1 MKIKTKKIL
10 TLAMS
15 AVLMLSSL
23 STNVFTAHSESQQ
36 LNQTMNSDVKVS
48 GSIGS
53 LLSDE
58 LKKDNDNDEVKDFA
72 IYDID
77 YDPTTSMLDIRYGA
91 KSDCTLFVGFYND
104 DCTELIYSKTVD
116 IEGNYINNVET
127 AIPVNLPDY
136 YLIKCFIVDDMKRP
150 LCKAKTNDRYTK
162 AVQDIL
168 EKNYDDK
175 EFDQNNVV
183 FFEKNDKSNFFV
195 TKQKLHSITSTDNA
209 DHYIENV
216 EAEEKGEYSF
226 EKIDKIADL
235 KKGDEVVVYTD
246 SQNLLF
252 IIDSIKI
259 NGDNATIT
267 SNKECDLENLC
278 SFIKLDSSNLP
289 SAKKAKFEV
298 ADEFKEKVDCEI
310 IEDSDEIPSYKEE
323 KTKKKSEN
331 PFEATL
337 DSPTALANKQ
347 DISFENSVTIGLKEL
362 KDRTIKDD
370 TGRDNLNMS
379 ITGQITLDIT
389 CDFSIYLSQ
398 DYKSVDYTLTKT
410 AYLELEGKLEVNC
423 PMCWIPLINGP
434 FIFLSLDIYLNVS
447 FSGKLFCSISSEST
461 GKICSKDSN
470 GKIMDFDDTPPKLKI
485 NGAYGSIQ
493 VAVQFDFSIGVFAK
507 KVLSFHLKPEIG
519 IEASINEVQAVEA
532 NGVFS
537 EAELQF
543 DENNQAD
550 PDTHPCIICFP
561 GDVDVFIDISVEGVA
576 FGQDVPANLLRT
588 SIPLGECYC
597 SAVLGFGF
605 GECPNKGRSKSL
617 SPVDKIINPFEL
629 KAVDPTA
636 TATGAVS
643 ERGYVNK
650 RKYPTLTYDIYA
662 DGSVVFEGEGDIE
675 GFTPTE
681 KENKKDALTRLV
693 IGNPGIIMKMLPPW
707 QKFETV
713 NLKHS
718 NYTELPETLFLGCRT
733 LKKVILPDSLTTI
746 GVGCFDSCTSIEE
759 IRIPSTV
766 TSIGN
771 SAFDQCTS
779 LKEVELP
786 PNITRIGTWT
796 FDQCTSLEEIKVP
809 SKVSEIGMA
818 AFANC
823 SSLKKI
829 KICDSEVPL
838 YINDM
843 AFVDSG
849 ITSIIIPERVVK
861 ISGTAFRCQSGSCN
875 DLKSVTING
884 DYEGQSTFYGLTSIE
899 SVKFG
904 DKVTK
909 INGMAFSGCSNIKEL
924 EITENI
930 TTIESSA
937 FKKTGINKVTIPK
950 SVTEIGKGAFSECN
964 SLTDITILNPTATIG
979 GGFIDQEKN
988 IRVHGYKGSTAEEK
1002 ARATKNIFVAID
1014 GDDSPSTNTGVH
1026 ISIDV
1031 PGADQKS
1038 DAQVVEYTHKNAKPN
1053 EEYIFMIFDDPADNN
1068 IDNAIY
1074 FDQETADE
1082 NGNVTFTF
1090 NKPDYEEV
1098 SYIITGGTSSKEI
1111 EDIQLNPVDNSKE
1124 NSASEDNNILLGDS
1138 NGDGKIDM
1146 SDAVLIMQML
1156 SNPSKFKI
1164 SPEFA
1169 KNADV
1174 YRPGTGI
1181 TTMDA
1186 LSIQKYLLS
1195 LIPELPEY

>member
-267 SNKECDLENLC
+267 SKECDLEDLC
-278 SFIKLDSSNLP
+278 SYIKLDSSNLP

-347 DISFENSVTIGLKEL
+347 DISFENSITIGLKEL

-423 PMCWIPLINGP
+423 PMFWIPLINGP
-434 FIFLSLDIYLNVS
+434 FIFLSLDTYLNVS

-507 KVLSFHLKPEIG
+507 KVLSFHLKPELG

-561 GDVDVFIDISVEGVA
+561 GDVDVFMDISVEGVA
-576 FGQDVPANLLRT
+576 FGQDVSANLLRI
-588 SIPLGECYC
+588 SIPFGECYC

-636 TATGAVS
+636 TGAVRES
-643 ERGYVNK
+643 GYVK
-650 RKYPTLTYDIYA
+650 KWKYPNLTYDIYPN
-662 DGSVVFEGEGDIE
+662 GTVVFYGEGDIA
-675 GFTPTE
+675 GFTPVE
-681 KENKKDALTRLV
+681 KNNRDTLTRCVLA
-693 IGNPGIIMKMLPPW
+693 GPGIYSSTCFTTIQPYITINIKNTDITDTGTGASCFMAKH
-707 QKFETV
+707 
-713 NLKHS
+713 LK
-718 NYTELPETLFLGCRT
+718 NVFLPECL
-733 LKKVILPDSLTTI
+733 
-746 GVGCFDSCTSIEE
+746 E
-759 IRIPSTV
+759 
-766 TSIGN
+766 SIGN
-771 SAFDQCTS
+771 HSFAECSSLEEIKLPPNVANIGHYAFQNCKS

-786 PNITRIGTWT
+786 PKVKSIGIEAFYGCSNMKNIKLGE
-796 FDQCTSLEEIKVP
+796 SLEIIDDK
-809 SKVSEIGMA
+809 
-818 AFANC
+818 AFAN
-823 SSLKKI
+823 
-829 KICDSEVPL
+829 
-838 YINDM
+838 
-843 AFVDSG
+843 SG
-849 ITSIIIPERVVK
+849 ITSIVIPESIKK
-861 ISGTAFRCQSGSCN
+861 ISGSAFSGSWGSCN
-875 DLKSVTING
+875 DLKSVVING
-884 DYEGQSTFYGLTSIE
+884 DYEGQLTFSGLPSIE

-909 INGMAFSGCSNIKEL
+909 INYMAFHGCSNITEV
-924 EITENI
+924 EIPENI
-930 TTIESSA
+930 KTIEYAA
-937 FKKTGINKVTIPK
+937 FANTGIKEIVIPEN
-950 SVTEIGKGAFSECN
+950 VIQIDDGAFSECKA
-964 SLTDITILNPTATIG
+964 LTDIYILNPTVEIG
-979 GGFIDQEKN
+979 NSVISGRRN
-988 IRVHGYKGSTAEEK
+988 IRIHGHKGSTAEKLNETGK
-1002 ARATKNIFVAID
+1002 NANIFVPFEN
-1014 GDDSPSTNTGVH
+1014 DDDHTNIEGIH